1 MQHTLY
7 AMFAPKRHK
16 DLPTSFHVSLF
27 LSKYEVLKTM
37 LVCFLFQSQHKK
49 RQFSSNAFLIFYNM
63 LFPNSSKLSVCRKLS
78 RNQPIGLCTW
88 A

>member
-37 LVCFLFQSQHKK
+37 LVCFLF
-49 RQFSSNAFLIFYNM
+49 
-63 LFPNSSKLSVCRKLS
+63 
-78 RNQPIGLCTW
+78 
-88 A
+88 